1 MGIFGGGGAKREKQR
16 QEKGGEKLVH
26 GCGTDDEILR
36 ANLRGGWSQFFD
48 FEALMPFSPR
58 QQKKEAKSNQQ
69 MFKLISLSLLSVA
82 SARTLRTSEDPAPVK
97 IEDMAKF
104 VGVSA
109 KSEEAST
116 KGGPVDWP
124 PAGIGDVS
132 RKKPVF

>member
-1 MGIFGGGGAKREKQR
+1 
-16 QEKGGEKLVH
+16 
-26 GCGTDDEILR
+26 
-36 ANLRGGWSQFFD
+36 
-48 FEALMPFSPR
+48 
-58 QQKKEAKSNQQ
+58 
-69 MFKLISLSLLSVA
+69 MFKLLSLSLLSVA

-132 RKKPVF
+132 RKNQCLNNYPGLKATFKWPGKAIAGRSGCRHPWCSMDDGVVGSCVGGNMTWRFFFVDHKNLD